1 MFPKAAF
8 HAAFFFSRA
17 LPERRSRGVHRS
29 KRNPKRTPG
38 EDTMFDNGMSGETG
52 FGHEILSGETLG
64 AKMFTGSL
72 LQASA
77 DQRLRRSWTT
87 LSSFGLQALA
97 MGLLL
102 LLPLV
107 RPDRI
112 PLLHRLAT
120 PVSLGQPVPDAPPMR
135 ARAGSATPSPS
146 NVLNTHVLEPT
157 RIPIGVTQITEDE
170 PPQPFGALGTGTA
183 PGAVSGV
190 PNGIPSI
197 AGGGTRPVLATPP
210 APSRPIRVSHMDPG
224 SLIYQVQPVYPPLAR
239 AARVEGPVVLAAL
252 ISKDGT
258 IENLRVVAG
267 RPMLVGSAVEA
278 VSKWRYRPYI
288 LNSEPVEVETQIT
301 VNFLLEAH

>member
-1 MFPKAAF
+1 MFK
-8 HAAFFFSRA
+8 
-17 LPERRSRGVHRS
+17 
-29 KRNPKRTPG
+29 NP
-38 EDTMFDNGMSGETG
+38 MFDSGMSGETG
-52 FGHEILSGETLG
+52 FGQKTIGQKTIHGILSGAALN
-64 AKMFTGSL
+64 ANMFTGSL
-72 LQASA
+72 LQAST

-135 ARAGSATPSPS
+135 ARTGSATPSPS
-146 NVLNTHVLEPT
+146 NLLNNRVLEPT
-157 RIPIGVTQITEDE
+157 RIPIGVTPISEE
-170 PPQPFGALGTGTA
+170 VPPVQCCGDGTSTSGAAA
-183 PGAVSGV
+183 PGLPIGL
-190 PNGIPSI
+190 
-197 AGGGTRPVLATPP
+197 AGAGDGTRPVLATPP
-210 APSRPIRVSHMDPG
+210 APSHPIRVSHMDPG

-258 IENLRVVAG
+258 IENLRVVTG
-267 RPMLVGSAVEA
+267 RPMLVRSAVEA

-288 LNSEPVEVETQIT
+288 LNNEPVEVETQIT
-301 VNFLLEAH
+301 VNFFLETH

>member
-1 MFPKAAF
+1 
-8 HAAFFFSRA
+8 
-17 LPERRSRGVHRS
+17 
-29 KRNPKRTPG
+29 
-38 EDTMFDNGMSGETG
+38 MFDNSMSGETG
-52 FGHEILSGETLG
+52 FGHEILSGETLN
-64 AKMFTGSL
+64 ARMFTGSL

-102 LLPLV
+102 FLPLV
-107 RPDRI
+107 KPDRI
-112 PLLHRLAT
+112 PLLHRLAA
-120 PVSLGQPVPDAPPMR
+120 PVSLGQPVPDAPPIH
-135 ARAGSATPSPS
+135 ARAGSATPAPS
-146 NVLNTHVLEPT
+146 NLLNNRVLEPT
-157 RIPIGVTQITEDE
+157 RIPIGVTQIAGDN
-170 PPQPFGALGTGTA
+170 PPQPFGSLGTAIQTG
-183 PGAVSGV
+183 GGSGV
-190 PNGIPSI
+190 PDGISSLD
-197 AGGGTRPVLATPP
+197 GTGTRPVLATPP
-210 APSRPIRVSHMDPG
+210 VPSRPIRVSHMDPG

-267 RPMLVGSAVEA
+267 RPMLVSSAVEA

>member
-1 MFPKAAF
+1 MFKN
-8 HAAFFFSRA
+8 
-17 LPERRSRGVHRS
+17 G
-29 KRNPKRTPG
+29 
-38 EDTMFDNGMSGETG
+38 MFDNGMAREAA
-52 FGHEILSGETLG
+52 FSGETLG

-102 LLPLV
+102 LLPLM

-146 NVLNTHVLEPT
+146 NLLNNHVLEPT
-157 RIPIGVTQITEDE
+157 RIPIGVTQIAEE
-170 PPQPFGALGTGTA
+170 NPPQPFGVLGTGTQT
-183 PGAVSGV
+183 GAGPGV
-190 PNGIPSI
+190 PDGLASVD
-197 AGGGTRPVLATPP
+197 GGARPVLATPP
-210 APSRPIRVSHMDPG
+210 VPSRPIRVSHMDPG

-258 IENLRVVAG
+258 IENLRAIAG
-267 RPMLVGSAVEA
+267 HPMLVRSAGEA

-301 VNFLLEAH
+301 VNFLLAAR

>member
-1 MFPKAAF
+1 MFEN
-8 HAAFFFSRA
+8 R
-17 LPERRSRGVHRS
+17 
-29 KRNPKRTPG
+29 
-38 EDTMFDNGMSGETG
+38 MSGETG
-52 FGHEILSGETLG
+52 FCQGLGEEMLN
-64 AKMFTGSL
+64 ASMFTGSL
-72 LQASA
+72 LQASP

-107 RPDRI
+107 RPDHI

-120 PVSLGQPVPDAPPMR
+120 PVSLGQPLPDAPPMR
-135 ARAGSATPSPS
+135 AHAGSATPSPS
-146 NVLNTHVLEPT
+146 NTLNGHVLEPT
-157 RIPIGVTQITEDE
+157 RIPIGVPPINEDA
-170 PPQPFGALGTGTA
+170 PPVQCCGIGTSASSDAG
-183 PGAVSGV
+183 PGLPIGLTGVSG
-190 PNGIPSI
+190 GI
-197 AGGGTRPVLATPP
+197 RPVLATPP
-210 APSRPIRVSHMDPG
+210 APAHPIRVSHMDPG

-258 IENLRVVAG
+258 IENLRVVTG
-267 RPMLVGSAVEA
+267 RPMLVSSAVEA

-301 VNFLLEAH
+301 VNFLLAAH

>member
-1 MFPKAAF
+1 
-8 HAAFFFSRA
+8 
-17 LPERRSRGVHRS
+17 
-29 KRNPKRTPG
+29 
-38 EDTMFDNGMSGETG
+38 MFDNGMSGESG
-52 FGHEILSGETLG
+52 FGHGILSEETLG

-87 LSSFGLQALA
+87 LSSFGLQSLA

-112 PLLHRLAT
+112 PLLHRLAA
-120 PVSLGQPVPDAPPMR
+120 PVSLGQPVPDAPPMH
-135 ARAGSATPSPS
+135 ARAGSSATPSPS

-157 RIPIGVTQITEDE
+157 RIPIGVTQITEE
-170 PPQPFGALGTGTA
+170 NPPQPFSALGTGTQ
-183 PGAVSGV
+183 PGAGQGV
-190 PNGIPSI
+190 LNGISSI
-197 AGGGTRPVLATPP
+197 DGTGTRPVLATPP
-210 APSRPIRVSHMDPG
+210 APPHPIRVSHMDPG

-267 RPMLVGSAVEA
+267 RPMLVSSAVEA

-301 VNFLLEAH
+301 VNFLLAAH

>member
-1 MFPKAAF
+1 MFGN
-8 HAAFFFSRA
+8 R
-17 LPERRSRGVHRS
+17 
-29 KRNPKRTPG
+29 
-38 EDTMFDNGMSGETG
+38 MSGETD
-52 FGHEILSGETLG
+52 FGQGVFGEETLG

-120 PVSLGQPVPDAPPMR
+120 PVSLGQPVPEAPPMR

-146 NVLNTHVLEPT
+146 NVLNTRVLEPT
-157 RIPIGVTQITEDE
+157 RIPIGITQIAEE
-170 PPQPFGALGTGTA
+170 VPPQPFGALGTGTA
-183 PGAVSGV
+183 TGAVSGV
-190 PNGIPSI
+190 PNGIPSLD
-197 AGGGTRPVLATPP
+197 GSGTKPVLATPP
-210 APSRPIRVSHMDPG
+210 APSHPIRVSHMDPG

-239 AARVEGPVVLAAL
+239 TARIEGPVVLAAL

-258 IENLRVVAG
+258 IENLRVLAG
-267 RPMLVGSAVEA
+267 HPMLVRSAEEA

-288 LNSEPVEVETQIT
+288 LNSVPVEVETQIT
-301 VNFLLEAH
+301 VNFLLATH

>member
-1 MFPKAAF
+1 MFENG
-8 HAAFFFSRA
+8 RV
-17 LPERRSRGVHRS
+17 E
-29 KRNPKRTPG
+29 
-38 EDTMFDNGMSGETG
+38 NGMSGETG
-52 FGHEILSGETLG
+52 FGQEMAGHGILRQETLG

-72 LQASA
+72 LQAST

-87 LSSFGLQALA
+87 LSSFGLQAFA

-120 PVSLGQPVPDAPPMR
+120 PVSLGEPVPDAPPMR
-135 ARAGSATPSPS
+135 ARGGAATPS
-146 NVLNTHVLEPT
+146 
-157 RIPIGVTQITEDE
+157 RIPIGVTQIAEDN
-170 PPQPFGALGTGTA
+170 PPQPFGALGTGTQ
-183 PGAVSGV
+183 PGAGSGV
-190 PNGIPSI
+190 PNGISSI
-197 AGGGTRPVLATPP
+197 DGGTRPVLATPP

-252 ISKDGT
+252 ISKDGA
-258 IENLRVVAG
+258 IENLRVVSG
-267 RPMLVGSAVEA
+267 RPMLVHAALEA
-278 VSKWRYRPYI
+278 VGKWRYRPYI

-301 VNFLLEAH
+301 VNFLLAAN

>member
-1 MFPKAAF
+1 MF
-8 HAAFFFSRA
+8 
-17 LPERRSRGVHRS
+17 
-29 KRNPKRTPG
+29 
-38 EDTMFDNGMSGETG
+38 EDGMFGKTG
-52 FGHEILSGETLG
+52 FGQEALGQKTIRGILSQETLG

-146 NVLNTHVLEPT
+146 NVLNDHVLEPT
-157 RIPIGVTQITEDE
+157 RIPIGVTPINEDA
-170 PPQPFGALGTGTA
+170 PPSQCCGIGTSTSSDAG
-183 PGAVSGV
+183 PGFPIGLTSV
-190 PNGIPSI
+190 
-197 AGGGTRPVLATPP
+197 GGGSSPVLATPP
-210 APSRPIRVSHMDPG
+210 APSRPVRVSHMDPG

-239 AARVEGPVVLAAL
+239 TARVEGAVVLAAL

-258 IENLRVVAG
+258 IENLRALAG
-267 RPMLVGSAVEA
+267 HPMLVRSAEES

-301 VNFLLEAH
+301 VNFLLAAH

>member
-1 MFPKAAF
+1 MF
-8 HAAFFFSRA
+8 
-17 LPERRSRGVHRS
+17 E
-29 KRNPKRTPG
+29 
-38 EDTMFDNGMSGETG
+38 NGMSGKTG
-52 FGHEILSGETLG
+52 FGQEMVGHGILREETLG
-64 AKMFTGSL
+64 ANMFTGSL

-87 LSSFGLQALA
+87 LSSFGLQTLA

-107 RPDRI
+107 RPGGI

-120 PVSLGQPVPDAPPMR
+120 PVSLGQSVPDAPPMR

-146 NVLNTHVLEPT
+146 NLLNNRVMEPT
-157 RIPIGVTQITEDE
+157 RIPTGVTPIAEDE
-170 PPQPFGALGTGTA
+170 PPQPFGALGTGAA
-183 PGAVSGV
+183 PGARSGG
-190 PNGIPSI
+190 PNGIPSL
-197 AGGGTRPVLATPP
+197 GGGEATPVLAKPP
-210 APSRPIRVSHMDPG
+210 APPHPIRVSHMSPG
-224 SLIYQVQPVYPPLAR
+224 SLLYQPQPVYPPLAR

-258 IENLRVVAG
+258 IENLRVLAG
-267 RPMLVGSAVEA
+267 HPMLVRSAVEA

-301 VNFLLEAH
+301 VNFLLAER

>member
-1 MFPKAAF
+1 MFKN
-8 HAAFFFSRA
+8 
-17 LPERRSRGVHRS
+17 G
-29 KRNPKRTPG
+29 
-38 EDTMFDNGMSGETG
+38 MFDNGMSGETG
-52 FGHEILSGETLG
+52 FGHEILSGEALG
-64 AKMFTGSL
+64 ANIFTGSL
-72 LQASA
+72 LQAST

-146 NVLNTHVLEPT
+146 NALNTHVLEPT
-157 RIPIGVTQITEDE
+157 RIPIGVTQISEE
-170 PPQPFGALGTGTA
+170 VPPMQCCGTGASTSGE
-183 PGAVSGV
+183 PGPGL
-190 PNGIPSI
+190 PTGLTG
-197 AGGGTRPVLATPP
+197 AGDGTRPVLATPP
-210 APSRPIRVSHMDPG
+210 APPHPIRVSHMDPG

-267 RPMLVGSAVEA
+267 RPMLVSSAVEA

-288 LNSEPVEVETQIT
+288 LNSEPVEVETEIT